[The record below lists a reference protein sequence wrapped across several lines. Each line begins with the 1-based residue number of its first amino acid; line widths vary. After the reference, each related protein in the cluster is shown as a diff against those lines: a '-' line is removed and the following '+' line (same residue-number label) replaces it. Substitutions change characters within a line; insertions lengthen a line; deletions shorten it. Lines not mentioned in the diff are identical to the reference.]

1 MAIDKVVSASI
12 TDSAVTDA
20 KLSFNSNQ
28 FRNIIGDLIH
38 HLQLQTQI
46 LFLQI

>member
-12 TDSAVTDA
+12 TDSSVTDA

-28 FRNIIGDLIH
+28 FRNIIINGDMSIA
-38 HLQLQTQI
+38 QRATSA
-46 LFLQI
+46 F